1 VIVDETDGQVSAGF
15 KDWKGCRH
23 ERTIQIRGKGFTV
36 MDSLSG
42 FKKKAVL
49 RWRLAPELD
58 WVLEGLACKRK
69 VVELR
74 ISADNRP
81 VSIKLV
87 TGWESLYYQERT
99 PLMVLE
105 VEAGTDCRELITQI
119 EIKD

>member
-1 VIVDETDGQVSAGF
+1 
-15 KDWKGCRH
+15 
-23 ERTIQIRGKGFTV
+23 
-36 MDSLSG
+36 M
-42 FKKKAVL
+42 
-49 RWRLAPELD
+49 
-58 WVLEGLACKRK
+58 LEGLACKSK